1 MARYIPPH
9 RGTRGGDVM
18 VISEL
23 VQMVLLGTLFAA
35 LLAMS
40 AVGWRT

>member
-1 MARYIPPH
+1 
-9 RGTRGGDVM
+9 M